1 MAQPKYKLTYLDGKG
16 RAEVMRF
23 VFAYRNIPYEDVRIP
38 YGPEWNKVKNDFPWG
53 EVPVLEIDGK
63 VLAQSGAIL
72 RFLGK
77 KHDLAGDN
85 EYESAKCD
93 EMWESLSDL
102 QTPTWTMYME
112 PDDSAKK
119 KELTTKLLDETVPKY
134 CGKWNEILEKNG
146 GYFVGKRLSYADIA
160 IASAIN
166 YHIEK
171 LGASVFEKYPAL
183 MAHHDKVHNE
193 PGIKEWVAKRPTSP
207 W

>member
-112 PDDSAKK
+112 PMIPRRRNSLRNYLMRPFQSIVANGMKSLRK
-119 KELTTKLLDETVPKY
+119 MEAILLERGSVTP
-134 CGKWNEILEKNG
+134 ISPLPRPSIITLKNW
-146 GYFVGKRLSYADIA
+146 
-160 IASAIN
+160 
-166 YHIEK
+166 E
-171 LGASVFEKYPAL
+171 PAFL
-183 MAHHDKVHNE
+183 RN
-193 PGIKEWVAKRPTSP
+193 IQL
-207 W
+207 